1 MRILTKEEFLK
12 EKHYF
17 FEEIENGAL
26 FIHPTDT
33 IYGIGCNV
41 LLETSVKKVRELK
54 GRPTSPFSVI
64 APSAEWI
71 TQNCIISEKQ
81 KEYLELLPGPYT
93 LILKTRGQP
102 VAKSVNNGIGTLGV
116 RIPDHWISEAVSEL
130 GIPIISTS
138 ANKSGSDYMTYIEDL
153 DPEIKDGVGFI
164 VYEGVKEARPS
175 KIIELV
181 DRVKV
186 IKR

>member
-12 EKHYF
+12 EKRYF

-33 IYGIGCNV
+33 IYGIGCNA
-41 LLETSVKKVRELK
+41 LLETSVKKARELK

-64 APSAEWI
+64 APSTEWI

-102 VAKSVNNGIGTLGV
+102 VA
-116 RIPDHWISEAVSEL
+116 
-130 GIPIISTS
+130 
-138 ANKSGSDYMTYIEDL
+138 
-153 DPEIKDGVGFI
+153 
-164 VYEGVKEARPS
+164 
-175 KIIELV
+175 
-181 DRVKV
+181 
-186 IKR
+186 